1 MKKFL
6 YALVLS
12 CLFMVM
18 GIVSNG
24 NCDQA
29 KAATPVQKWGRLSVK
44 GGSIVNQKGKKVQL
58 KGVSTHGIAW
68 FPQYVNKSCFKSFRK
83 MGVNTIRIA
92 FYSDPGS
99 GYSVDLYKTIDE
111 GVQYATE
118 LGMYV
123 ILDWHILNDGN
134 PKTHQKQALK
144 FFTRFAKKY
153 KKQKNILRHMH

>member
-6 YALVLS
+6 CALVLS

-29 KAATPVQKWGRLSVK
+29 KAATPVQKCGRLSVK

-153 KKQKNILRHMH
+153 KKQKNIL